1 MMHDSKQTTPLLQDD
16 ADDTGI
22 DGDLSAKETDVHPSG
37 DNDREIIEHSLKISG
52 TNIISQHHLLRHGV
66 KSRFLVQESDRFIA
80 FTDAGE

>member
-37 DNDREIIEHSLKISG
+37 DNEKDHSLKISG

-66 KSRFLVQESDRFIA
+66 KSRFLIQESDRFIA

>member
-1 MMHDSKQTTPLLQDD
+1 MMHDSKQATPLLQDYSD
-16 ADDTGI
+16 NKGLDSGI
-22 DGDLSAKETDVHPSG
+22 SAKETDVQPSG
-37 DNDREIIEHSLKISG
+37 DNDRDQSLKISDD